1 MPRVEFS
8 PEHLSPT
15 ELLALTLSNL
25 ANHSKAS
32 PASKVWYLSC
42 PVSSAGAAR
51 PYLHHP
57 DEYEK
62 MVSKIVSDN
71 TVLAGNLAKALQL
84 QGHFGEA
91 DVVIVPPDLGRRRHP
106 DGSFWNELDYNAFW
120 LMFFGQLNP
129 ELAAAFWASVE
140 GSRLRSL
147 FEVKEVASRQSGYEG
162 LKALF
167 NDLNLCMCSRP
178 LTVSIVATP
187 DTEYSLGAQ
196 LELWL
201 ARQLGIQAYQMVI
214 NTAVAVS
221 SATEEIWRLLL
232 NETWMKLLYGGGYPL
247 PNKPGSEFK
256 LPVVVEAEGVEVLD
270 TGTLQIPPVLQLRP
284 LANPG

>member
-1 MPRVEFS
+1 MPRLEFS

-15 ELLALTLSNL
+15 ELLALTQSNL

-51 PYLHHP
+51 PYLHNA

-62 MVSKIVSDN
+62 MVSKIVLDN
-71 TVLAGNLAKALQL
+71 TVLARNLAKALQL
-84 QGHFGEA
+84 QGYFGEA
-91 DVVIVPPDLGRRRHP
+91 DVVIVPPDLGRRQHP

-120 LMFFGQLNP
+120 LMFFAQLNP
-129 ELAAAFWASVE
+129 ELAAAFWAAVE
-140 GSRLRSL
+140 GSQLRSL
-147 FEVKEVASRQSGYEG
+147 FEVREVASRQSGYEG

-167 NDLNLCMCSRP
+167 NDLNLCKCSRP

-187 DTEYSLGAQ
+187 DTEFSLGAQ
-196 LELWL
+196 LEQWL
-201 ARQLGIQAYQMVI
+201 AWQLEIPAYQMVI
-214 NTAVAVS
+214 NTAVAVTP
-221 SATEEIWRLLL
+221 ATKEIWQLLF

-256 LPVVVEAEGVEVLD
+256 LPVVVETKGLEALD
-270 TGTLQIPPVLQLRP
+270 NGELQIPPVLQLRP